1 MGRGSRA
8 ATVALAAGLVAGSTL
23 DSGQCAGASAVSFR
37 FVHVPKAAGMTLMC
51 TFDNRYRKRL
61 VPCRDMDT
69 SRVPLELEG
78 RHRTVAEFA
87 LATGADARTR
97 TARGTCFPMITM
109 LTDPVRR
116 FLSAFNHR
124 PPESRARPETHA
136 FRLRTCYFLACRDGS
151 ILMQRN
157 MKAELTP
164 SEYALWPAARDI
176 EAGHNMQTK
185 LPAREATPLAR
196 LFESRNRVWGHGN

>member
-1 MGRGSRA
+1 MMSVCRA
-8 ATVALAAGLVAGSTL
+8 ATVALAASLARATL

-37 FVHVPKAAGMTLMC
+37 FVHVPKAAGMTLTC

-87 LATGADARTR
+87 LATGADAGTH

-116 FLSAFNHR
+116 FLSAFTTGR
-124 PPESRARPETHA
+124 PRAARAPRRTRFGCARATSSRAVTAA
-136 FRLRTCYFLACRDGS
+136 F
-151 ILMQRN
+151 
-157 MKAELTP
+157 
-164 SEYALWPAARDI
+164 
-176 EAGHNMQTK
+176 
-185 LPAREATPLAR
+185 
-196 LFESRNRVWGHGN
+196 